1 MAIELGQA
9 SKPTR
14 KQMQQKRVLER
25 ERRKAQNRAN
35 RTGESVRFGNE
46 TTTGMISPQEA
57 AAPKPRANRAE
68 RQAARKARTQQ
79 KQKRAVKNQLSKF
92 NARNQL
98 AVDQVN
104 KKQTPAAPTPQATP
118 APMPTPQYPPKPTM
132 GPLINVSEK
141 PMGSVMA
148 SMFSTGG
155 VATKKAIGSNDYR
168 KSGTTLSTVDNR
180 KKK

>member
-46 TTTGMISPQEA
+46 TTTGMIGTLKKSPQA
-57 AAPKPRANRAE
+57 AAAPKPTGNPKPRANRAE
-68 RQAARKARTQQ
+68 RQANRAERQAARTQQ
-79 KQKRAVKNQLSKF
+79 KQKRAVKT
-92 NARNQL
+92 RN
-98 AVDQVN
+98 
-104 KKQTPAAPTPQATP
+104 
-118 APMPTPQYPPKPTM
+118 
-132 GPLINVSEK
+132 
-141 PMGSVMA
+141 
-148 SMFSTGG
+148 
-155 VATKKAIGSNDYR
+155 AIGSNDYR

>member
-14 KQMQQKRVLER
+14 KQMQQKRDLER

-46 TTTGMISPQEA
+46 TATGMVSPQAA

-68 RQAARKARTQQ
+68 RQAKRAARQAARKALTPVQR
-79 KQKRAVKNQLSKF
+79 KQKRAIKTGLPKDIIKTGVPKNLRGPKDIQ
-92 NARNQL
+92 NPR
-98 AVDQVN
+98 
-104 KKQTPAAPTPQATP
+104 PTPSMK
-118 APMPTPQYPPKPTM
+118 PMPKLTNLDDPGNTR
-132 GPLINVSEK
+132 
-141 PMGSVMA
+141 A
-148 SMFSTGG
+148 SMFSKGG
-155 VATKKAIGSNDYR
+155 VATKNAKGHNDYR
-168 KSGTTLSTVDNR
+168 KSGTTLSSVDNR